1 MRYPS
6 VKIDLQKLK
15 SNTNCIVNLCKEKD
29 IEVMGITKGICAFWP
44 AVRAMID
51 GGAKKLG
58 DSRIKNIKM
67 MRRKGIGLPMYL
79 IRGPML
85 SEIKEVVD
93 LADGSLN
100 SELEVI
106 KALSHEALA
115 EGKKHKVILMVDV
128 GDLREGVIP
137 EDVLN
142 ITEEILK
149 LPAIEFEGIGTNTGC
164 FGGVKPT
171 YRNTKILA
179 DLADEIEKKYSVKLT
194 TISGGNSDTLNLL
207 KEAELPSRVNQ
218 LRIGEAILLGTRVNK
233 FPELQLYRDSFILEA
248 EIIEVKIKPSY
259 PIGEIAFDAFGKV
272 PVFEDKGVM
281 RRAIAAIGRQD
292 CIIEGL
298 SPLNDSIEIIGAS
311 SDHLILDVTKSE
323 DISVGS
329 KVRFRLNYS
338 ALISLMN
345 SRYVSKIAVNI

>member
-6 VKIDLQKLK
+6 VKIELEKLR
-15 SNTNCIVNLCKEKD
+15 SNTNCIVNLCKEKN
-29 IEVMGITKGICAFWP
+29 IEVMGITKGICAFLP

-58 DSRIKNIKM
+58 DSRIKNIEI
-67 MRRKGIGLPMYL
+67 MRKEGIDLPMYL

-106 KALSHEALA
+106 KALSNEACA

-128 GDLREGVIP
+128 GDLREGVMP

-171 YRNTKILA
+171 YRNTKILT
-179 DLADEIEKKYSVKLT
+179 DLADEIEKKYSIKLK

-207 KEAELPSRVNQ
+207 KEAELPPRVNQ

-233 FPELQLYRDSFILEA
+233 FPELQLYRDSFVLEA
-248 EIIEVKIKPSY
+248 EIIEVKMKPSR
-259 PIGEIAFDAFGKV
+259 PIGEIACDAFGKI
-272 PVFEDKGVM
+272 PVFEDKGLM

-298 SPLNDSIEIIGAS
+298 SPLNDSMEIIGAS

-329 KVRFRLNYS
+329 KVRFRLNYG
-338 ALISLMN
+338 ALITLMN
-345 SRYVSKIAVNI
+345 SKYVSKNL

>member
-1 MRYPS
+1 MIYPS
-6 VKIDLQKLK
+6 VKIDLEKLRN
-15 SNTNCIVNLCKEKD
+15 NTNRIVNLCKEKD
-29 IEVMGITKGICAFWP
+29 IEVMGITKGICAFLP
-44 AVRAMID
+44 AVRAIIG

-67 MRRKGIGLPMYL
+67 MRKEGIGLPIYL
-79 IRGPML
+79 IRCPML

-106 KALSHEALA
+106 KALSYEALA

-128 GDLREGVIP
+128 GDLREGVMP
-137 EDVLN
+137 EDALD

-179 DLADEIEKKYSVKLT
+179 DLANCIEKKYSIELK

-207 KEAELPSRVNQ
+207 KESELPPRVNQ

-233 FPELQLYRDSFILEA
+233 FPELQFYRDSFVLEA
-248 EIIEVKIKPSY
+248 EIIEVKMKPSR
-259 PIGEIAFDAFGKV
+259 PIGEIACDAFGKV
-272 PVFEDKGVM
+272 PVFEDKGLM

-298 SPLNDSIEIIGAS
+298 SPLKDLIEIIGSS
-311 SDHLILDVTKSE
+311 SDHLILDVTKSK
-323 DISVGS
+323 DINVGS
-329 KVRFRLNYS
+329 KVRFRLSYS
-338 ALISLMN
+338 ALITLMN
-345 SRYVSKIAVNI
+345 SNYVTKNYS